1 MSIRQESQFTE
12 ISKRTMS
19 VQSWLEH
26 KWWQR
31 KADWSATLMSPLEGA
46 FKVAG
51 TARAGIYRRGLRKQ
65 IHAGRPVIAVGN
77 LVVGGTGKTPVVQ
90 AIVRCLQQAGYNP
103 GVISRGYP
111 VSPKVPVIVTKDS
124 AAKSV
129 GDEPILHARLGV
141 PVAVC
146 ADRVAAAHHLLERF
160 PAVDIL
166 VADDA
171 LQHYRLYRDIEV
183 EVVSSERGYG
193 NGHLLPAGPLR
204 EPRARAKRCYLR
216 VKPSWEPPKTG
227 YKEGEHH
234 VAVRRIDRAYMLAD
248 PNRVVPLSDFSSKYP
263 HAIAGIANP
272 RQFADA
278 LKRAGVEGKLL
289 SFPDHHEFD
298 WGDFSSLDTRP
309 ILMTEKDAVKCR
321 GIVDDRMWVVPLG
334 LSLMRETKIKLLK
347 KVAEVTG
354 RKQDGRDRQAVD
366 AEDDG
371 HSTLMPPPKSMTS
384 DAKSEVAPK
393 PAPASNGAVSSRP

>member
-1 MSIRQESQFTE
+1 MSA
-12 ISKRTMS
+12 
-19 VQSWLEH
+19 QSWLEQR
-26 KWWQR
+26 WWR
-31 KADWSATLMSPLEGA
+31 KKADWSATLLAPLEA
-46 FKVAG
+46 VFT
-51 TARAGIYRRGLRKQ
+51 TARASRFAFYKRGWRKQ

-77 LVVGGTGKTPVVQ
+77 VVVGGSGKTPVVQ

-111 VSPKVPVIVTKDS
+111 ISPKSPVIVTRDS
-124 AAKSV
+124 AAKAV
-129 GDEPILHARLGV
+129 GDEPILHARMGI

-146 ADRVAAAHHLLERF
+146 ADRVAAAHLLLEKF

-193 NGHLLPAGPLR
+193 NGRLLPAGPLR
-204 EPRARAKRCYLR
+204 EPISRARRCYLR
-216 VKPSWEPPKTG
+216 IKPMWSEPKSG
-227 YKEGEHH
+227 YKDGEHH
-234 VAVRRIDRAYMLAD
+234 VAVRRIDRAYALAD
-248 PNRVVPLSDFSSKYP
+248 PNRVVPLTDFSSKYP
-263 HAIAGIANP
+263 HVIAGIANP

-278 LKRAGVEGKLL
+278 LKRSEVEGKLIE
-289 SFPDHHEFD
+289 FPDHHEFD
-298 WGDFSSLDTRP
+298 FDDFSTLDGRP

-334 LSLMRETKIKLLK
+334 LSLARESKIKLLK
-347 KVAEVTG
+347 KVADVTG
-354 RKQDGRDRQAVD
+354 RKQDSRDRQAVD

-371 HSTLMPPPKSMTS
+371 HSTVLPPQPAKPPQTRASASASPKN
-384 DAKSEVAPK
+384 PQ
-393 PAPASNGAVSSRP
+393 